1 MAISETQQRILE
13 VLNEAYPDWADP
25 SELRGIPELART
37 ARYLE
42 ERGLIEVNW
51 TEGEPT
57 EPVLMKI
64 RADGIDTLRDQP
76 LPPPPLVPIAQFV
89 SEGDDVA
96 GRHAAELRK
105 RRVAAM
111 DSTTNPS
118 FALLNTPTTEA
129 AARSTPTI
137 REAVTRNRGALQTT
151 GAAFLVAIED
161 RLAYLRDARLN
172 APEAQAEFQ
181 ACEQLKS
188 RAEEFLEAAAV
199 VHQPDESKLRA
210 LADAFADR
218 LTHWVKEQK
227 DFNDAMKLV
236 MFLTGVG
243 VCSVAGVPVLGT
255 AFVGTIIGG
264 TKVSE
269 AVAKIL
275 KAWRH

>member
-1 MAISETQQRILE
+1 
-13 VLNEAYPDWADP
+13 
-25 SELRGIPELART
+25 
-37 ARYLE
+37 
-42 ERGLIEVNW
+42 
-51 TEGEPT
+51 
-57 EPVLMKI
+57 
-64 RADGIDTLRDQP
+64 
-76 LPPPPLVPIAQFV
+76 
-89 SEGDDVA
+89 
-96 GRHAAELRK
+96 
-105 RRVAAM
+105 
-111 DSTTNPS
+111 
-118 FALLNTPTTEA
+118 
-129 AARSTPTI
+129 
-137 REAVTRNRGALQTT
+137 
-151 GAAFLVAIED
+151 
-161 RLAYLRDARLN
+161 LRDARLN

-199 VHQPDESKLRA
+199 AHQPDESKLRA

-269 AVAKIL
+269 AVAKFSRRGVTELKGPRPARRGPVRVVPFANTKAIL
-275 KAWRH
+275 APSPNVKRITRGARQYISRNLRCASPYLPRRNDAAIGKIIFMTNQPTQNQPDQKQQGDQNQKAGQQSQAPGTETKQPDVKTPDQK